1 MKLTDY
7 VIRFLADHGVTH
19 VFGLTGGAVVHLFD
33 SAARSGRVQTVFH
46 HHEQAAAFAAQ
57 ACARANGRLAACI
70 VTTGPGVTNA
80 ITGLAAAWLDSV
92 PCIYLSGQTRLAHT
106 TRGKKIRQLGTQ
118 QLDVIPLVRSLT
130 KYAVMVESAATIR
143 LELEKAVHL
152 ATTGRPG
159 PVWLDLPIDLQWADI
174 DPDTLAGF
182 TPDAA
187 QTPLAPTADQISAC
201 CKLIASSQRPL
212 VLAGYGVI
220 RANGQRAFS
229 AFIEQTQLP
238 FVTTWGAVDLLP
250 THHPLN
256 LGRPG
261 IAGQR
266 GANLAVQNCDLLI
279 VVGSHLNIPVTGTMF
294 ASFARHARI
303 VMVDIDPE
311 ELAERTI
318 PVHLPIAADA
328 RVFLEHLLSASP
340 SDAASQSPEWRESC
354 ASYKHRHLAPPNP
367 TATGP
372 ISPYDYVRTLADLS
386 AGNDVVVVDGGGT
399 NVYVSF
405 QAFALKPGQRMI
417 LSTGLCSMGSG
428 LPEAIG
434 ACFGS
439 GLRRTLCLSGDGSMQ
454 LNIQE
459 LQTIAHHQLPI
470 KIFISANGGYL
481 SIRQTQK
488 EFLAGA
494 YIGSREEGGMS
505 LPDYAQVA
513 TAYGLPVFEAHE
525 PTHLRATLQSAL
537 AQPGPAVC
545 VVHTSP
551 VQELIPRQGFDRRP
565 DGTFAP
571 RPLED
576 MAPFLDRTEF
586 AELNLAAPT
595 TMARHAR

>member
-33 SAARSGRVQTVFH
+33 SANRSGRVQTVFH

-57 ACARANGRLAACI
+57 ACARANRRLAACF

-92 PCIYLSGQTRLAHT
+92 PCIYISGQTRLAHT

-118 QLDVIPLVRSLT
+118 QLDVIPLVQSLT
-130 KYAVMVESAATIR
+130 KYAVMVDDARSIR
-143 LELEKAVHL
+143 QQLEKAVHL

-159 PVWLDLPIDLQWADI
+159 PVWLDLPLDLQWADI
-174 DPDTLAGF
+174 DPDTLPGF
-182 TPDAA
+182 TPDAEPA
-187 QTPLAPTADQISAC
+187 
-201 CKLIASSQRPL
+201 ASSPTSQQIAACADLLSHARRPL
-212 VLAGYGVI
+212 VLAGYGAV
-220 RANGQRAFS
+220 RAMAQRAFTD
-229 AFIEQTQLP
+229 FVERFDLP

-250 THHPLN
+250 TQHPLN

-266 GANLAVQNCDLLI
+266 GANLAVQNCDLLLVI
-279 VVGSHLNIPVTGTMF
+279 GSHLNIPVTGTMF
-294 ASFARHARI
+294 QSFARSAKI

-328 RVFLEHLLSASP
+328 RVFLEQFLAATP
-340 SDAASQSPEWRESC
+340 AAPAPQSDEWREAC
-354 ASYKHRHLAPPNP
+354 AGYKRHLAPPP
-367 TATGP
+367 PAAAGGP
-372 ISPYDYVRTLADLS
+372 ISPYDYVRTLSELS
-386 AGNDVVVVDGGGT
+386 AENDVVVVDGGGT

-405 QAFALKPGQRMI
+405 QTFALKAGQRMI

-434 ACFGS
+434 ACYGS

-459 LQTIAHHQLPI
+459 LQTIVHHQLPI

-488 EFLAGA
+488 EFLAGN
-494 YIGSREEGGMS
+494 YVGSRDEGGMS
-505 LPDYAQVA
+505 LPDYTRVA
-513 TAYGLPVFEAHE
+513 TAYGLPVFEIKEQAD
-525 PTHLRATLQSAL
+525 LRGTLQSAL

-551 VQELIPRQGFDRRP
+551 VQELIPRQGFDRRA

-576 MAPFLDRTEF
+576 MAPFLDRAEF
-586 AELNLAAPT
+586 AELNV
-595 TMARHAR
+595 ARQPLPAHVR